1 MCALGVQI
9 ASALDYAHR
18 SGVLHRD
25 VKPSNL
31 LLDANGTAWVA
42 DFGLAKADEHQDLTA
57 TGDLLGTLRYMSPE
71 AFEGRSRR
79 PERRV

>member
-1 MCALGVQI
+1 M
-9 ASALDYAHR
+9 
-18 SGVLHRD
+18 
-25 VKPSNL
+25 KPSNL

-57 TGDLLGTLRYMSPE
+57 TGDLLGHAPLYVAGSVR
-71 AFEGRSRR
+71 GQVRR